1 MTSDVGICNSAL
13 IKIGAKTIT
22 SLTEG
27 SKNANACNEQFGKLR
42 DDLLRSHHWN
52 FATKRVQLAR
62 LTETPDFGFDYAYAL
77 PSDWLRTVSVHDND
91 TGAGTVVYRIE
102 GARLHTDADRVYL
115 RYIARILD
123 PNRMPSDFQEAL
135 AALLAWEMAIP
146 IAQSN
151 TLSELM
157 RQRFERTA
165 RRARSVDAIEDVP
178 ERFPDGSWVSEREA

>member
-1 MTSDVGICNSAL
+1 MSSDVSICNSAL

-27 SKNANACNEQFGKLR
+27 SKSANVCNEQFTKLR

-52 FATKRVQLAR
+52 FATKRVQLAQ
-62 LTETPDFGFDYAYAL
+62 LTELPNFGFDHAYAL

-91 TGAGTVVYRIE
+91 DGIGTVGYRIE
-102 GARLHTDADRVYL
+102 GTKIFTDADQIYL
-115 RYIARILD
+115 RYIVRVTD
-123 PNRMPSDFQEAL
+123 PNEMPSDFREAL
-135 AALLAWEMAIP
+135 ASLLAWEIAVP

-165 RRARSVDAIEDVP
+165 RRARSVDAIEDAP
-178 ERFPDGSWVSEREA
+178 TSLPPGSWVTGREI